1 MRLLKIF
8 FFLPLIVSFSI
19 VFLYESEILIPHG
32 MFLDDGV
39 SYIVL
44 MLIEL
49 ITLAVVPLALYLFKM
64 KNVKKH
70 LKKYKEKALLKFGC
84 LRLSILGVVL
94 IANTALYYL
103 SGLNTSGAVKH
114 LVIFSFDFYE
124 ANNCVLAG
132 VTSSKLRVLF
142 RTSLYIIRYVHK

>member
-1 MRLLKIF
+1 MEKVVRLLKIF

-32 MFLDDGV
+32 MFLNDGV

-84 LRLSILGVVL
+84 LRLGILGVVL
-94 IANTALYYL
+94 IANTVLYYL
-103 SGLNTSGAVKH
+103 SGLNTSYGYLALLLL
-114 LVIFSFDFYE
+114 LVFPFIYPSRARCKVETENDE
-124 ANNCVLAG
+124 A
-132 VTSSKLRVLF
+132 
-142 RTSLYIIRYVHK
+142 